1 MGTVTAARPATILVV
16 EENAAVEE
24 LIDQASGWIPA
35 DSVVRLEP
43 AARPP
48 SLVRLQ

>member
-24 LIDQASGWIPA
+24 LIDQASSWIA
-35 DSVVRLEP
+35 SDSVIRLEP